1 MHIVVYTNFYVAA
14 YPPSPG
20 TPGSCMTYR
29 QLEATSGRQQGSR
42 RRSSTPF
49 TNEDV
54 RPLTKLPYYH
64 AMPTHPSPAS
74 NEPRRGSLACVG
86 LGMTLGSHLTPLARS
101 HIQQADV
108 VFAGL
113 SDGVVELWLQRMHP
127 DVRSLQPYY
136 REGKSRMKTYR
147 EWVELMMVE
156 VRAGNRVCGV
166 FYGHPGIFAWS
177 PHKVIETARAEGF
190 QAHMEPGISAEDC
203 LYADLGID
211 PGRYG
216 CQHFEASQLLF
227 YERRIDNAGYLVLW
241 QVGLVGDRS
250 LGRFST
256 GPKYR
261 ELLVELLSRDYP
273 LDHEVIIYRG
283 ATLPIEKP
291 RIRRTTLRELPHVT
305 AAGCACARRIRRC
318 PSPFTPT
325 TSGMRKAT
333 T

>member
-1 MHIVVYTNFYVAA
+1 MPAF
-14 YPPSPG
+14 
-20 TPGSCMTYR
+20 R
-29 QLEATSGRQQGSR
+29 
-42 RRSSTPF
+42 
-49 TNEDV
+49 
-54 RPLTKLPYYH
+54 KLPYYH
-64 AMPTHPSPAS
+64 AMNTLFSRPTD
-74 NEPRRGSLACVG
+74 ELRRGSLACVG

-156 VRAGNRVCGV
+156 VRAGKRVCGV

-177 PHKVIETARAEGF
+177 PHKAIETARAEGYP
-190 QAHMEPGISAEDC
+190 AHMEPGISAEDC

-211 PGRYG
+211 PGRFG

-227 YERRIDNAGYLVLW
+227 YERRIDNAGYVVLW
-241 QVGLVGDRS
+241 QMGIVGNRS
-250 LGRFST
+250 TGRFEA

-273 LDHEVIIYRG
+273 LDHEAIIYRG

-291 RIRRTTLRELPHVT
+291 RIRRAALGDLHRVPLTAEETVVLPPARALKPNAAMQERLEALDRE
-305 AAGCACARRIRRC
+305 AALA
-318 PSPFTPT
+318 
-325 TSGMRKAT
+325 
-333 T
+333 